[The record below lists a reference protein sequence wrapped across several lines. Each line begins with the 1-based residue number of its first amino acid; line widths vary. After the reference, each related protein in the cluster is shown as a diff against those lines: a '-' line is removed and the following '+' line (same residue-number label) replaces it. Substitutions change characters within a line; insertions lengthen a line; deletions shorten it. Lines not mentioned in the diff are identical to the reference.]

1 MAYTNSSGGGGGQGR
16 GERETKERL
25 LSCGWEG
32 NYGNNVVVIQH
43 ATGAVKVDEP
53 KH

>member
-1 MAYTNSSGGGGGQGR
+1 MAYTNSSGGGGVGR

-25 LSCGWEG
+25 LPCGWKG

-43 ATGAVKVDEP
+43 ATEAVKVDEP

>member
-1 MAYTNSSGGGGGQGR
+1 MAYTNSSGKKGGGR
-16 GERETKERL
+16 RERETKERL
-25 LSCGWEG
+25 LQRSWNG
-32 NYGNNVVVIQH
+32 NYGNNVVVTQH

>member
-1 MAYTNSSGGGGGQGR
+1 MAYTNSSGGGGGGGR

-25 LSCGWEG
+25 LPCGWKG
-32 NYGNNVVVIQH
+32 NCGNNMAVTQH
-43 ATGAVKVDEP
+43 ATEAVKVDEP

>member
-1 MAYTNSSGGGGGQGR
+1 MAYTNNSGGGGGR

-25 LSCGWEG
+25 LPCGWEG
-32 NYGNNVVVIQH
+32 NYGNNVVVIQD